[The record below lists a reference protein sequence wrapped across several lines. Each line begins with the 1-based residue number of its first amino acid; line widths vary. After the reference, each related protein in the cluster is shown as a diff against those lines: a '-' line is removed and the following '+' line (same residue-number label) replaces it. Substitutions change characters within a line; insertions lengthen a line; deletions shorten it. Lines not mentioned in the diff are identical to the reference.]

1 MGGTAHAP
9 ASEPTNRHVVPES
22 RKHPQERSITDRS
35 GQQYPGEIAA
45 GGESLGRA
53 KDIMQENN
61 EEGYVK
67 ELVYLDTPIICT
79 PEELMEV

>member
-1 MGGTAHAP
+1 MP
-9 ASEPTNRHVVPES
+9 EP
-22 RKHPQERSITDRS
+22 RKHPQEQPPITDRS
-35 GQQYPGEIAA
+35 GLQHPGGIAA
-45 GGESLGRA
+45 GSESLGRA